1 MHLIALPRRPGRH
14 LRRLAVAL
22 AATALTAAALTA
34 SSAAVGAWNSFA
46 SNLVAAN
53 LAPGPQTY
61 TLAVAQIAVHDALN
75 AIVPRYEPYA
85 FAGSAPRASAAAAVA
100 AAAHDTLVTL
110 VPQAAA
116 SVDAEYDAAL
126 ASVPGGPGKHA
137 GIATGQAA
145 AAAI

>member
-34 SSAAVGAWNSFA
+34 SSAGANVGELSKPPARGAAVGAWNSFA

-75 AIVPRYEPYA
+75 AIDRRYEPYV
-85 FAGSAPRASAAAAVA
+85 FDGSSPRASTAAAVA
-100 AAAHDTLVTL
+100 
-110 VPQAAA
+110 
-116 SVDAEYDAAL
+116 
-126 ASVPGGPGKHA
+126 
-137 GIATGQAA
+137 
-145 AAAI
+145 